1 MRVAQ
6 PLLVAAVVSLLALSA
21 TADGRTRAECERD
34 YKPQVGQ
41 AGKDVVWVPTPDE
54 LVNRMLTMAK
64 VTPKDYVFDLGAGD
78 GKIAIAAGKK
88 FGATAVGIEY
98 NPDMAKLAQ
107 CFVQAEG
114 VTDRVKIIQGD
125 IFKEDFSKATV
136 VTMYL
141 LPELNMRLRPTILA
155 MKPGTRS
162 PRTSSTWATG
172 GRRDR
177 RDRVPH
183 RLPVDRAGQVEGSWT
198 FRDDGGKT
206 TFNVAMTQKFQ
217 RLSGDASM
225 GSNKNPLVGATLR
238 GEEIKFAFNDDKGQ
252 TRTLTGTVRG
262 NEIIGTLRGP
272 AARRSRSAAS
282 AASRRA
288 RAASP
293 ADGGAFSYPTR
304 TPAMTSTT
312 TSQSTAADS
321 APRPALSVFD
331 AVMIITGIVIGGGIF
346 SMPPLVAGVT
356 GSVQWMLV
364 AWLAGGVLS
373 LIGALVYAELATT
386 YPSAGGDYHFL
397 TRAYGR
403 DLSFFFAWAR
413 VMVITTGSI
422 AMLAFIFGDYM
433 SRVLSLGA
441 HSSTIYAVLTV
452 VLLTAVNIIGLRES
466 ARTQNVLTLLLIA
479 GLALVAVAGAIAY
492 LGGRAPTPADGPPA
506 GGLPAAFG
514 LAMVFVLLTFGGWN
528 EAAYISAEVKG
539 AAAPS

>member
-34 YKPQVGQ
+34 YKPQIGQ
-41 AGKDVVWVPTPDE
+41 AGKDVIWVPTPDE
-54 LVNRMLTMAK
+54 LVNRMLTMAR

-155 MKPGTRS
+155 MKPGTRVTS
-162 PRTSSTWATG
+162 HQFNMGDWEADETAEIEYRTAYLWI
-172 GRRDR
+172 
-177 RDRVPH
+177 VPA
-183 RLPVDRAGQVEGSWT
+183 RVEGNWT

-225 GSNKNPLVGATLR
+225 GSNKNPLVGANLR

-272 AARRSRSAAS
+272 
-282 AASRRA
+282 
-288 RAASP
+288 
-293 ADGGAFSYPTR
+293 G
-304 TPAMTSTT
+304 
-312 TSQSTAADS
+312 
-321 APRPALSVFD
+321 
-331 AVMIITGIVIGGGIF
+331 
-346 SMPPLVAGVT
+346 
-356 GSVQWMLV
+356 
-364 AWLAGGVLS
+364 
-373 LIGALVYAELATT
+373 
-386 YPSAGGDYHFL
+386 
-397 TRAYGR
+397 
-403 DLSFFFAWAR
+403 
-413 VMVITTGSI
+413 
-422 AMLAFIFGDYM
+422 
-433 SRVLSLGA
+433 
-441 HSSTIYAVLTV
+441 
-452 VLLTAVNIIGLRES
+452 
-466 ARTQNVLTLLLIA
+466 
-479 GLALVAVAGAIAY
+479 
-492 LGGRAPTPADGPPA
+492 
-506 GGLPAAFG
+506 
-514 LAMVFVLLTFGGWN
+514 
-528 EAAYISAEVKG
+528 SAEIKVSGKR
-539 AAAPS
+539 S